1 MSENIIERA
10 FWIKAHPSAS
20 LTEKMPLGKNIGKW
34 CIFVHRDDLDV
45 VWARVRRATK
55 VGMFWRGSKVSTEW
69 GQEIYRMR
77 NPSANPSEHVICV
90 YSYDYSDEND
100 VKRIRQALYKIGID
114 QPLGYKTDEDTA
126 AGIERWTYADS
137 GWSR

>member
-1 MSENIIERA
+1 
-10 FWIKAHPSAS
+10 
-20 LTEKMPLGKNIGKW
+20 
-34 CIFVHRDDLDV
+34 
-45 VWARVRRATK
+45 
-55 VGMFWRGSKVSTEW
+55 
-69 GQEIYRMR
+69 MR